1 MFCFFEI
8 SKVLF
13 LENISYSVSRKYL
26 RCYAEMVRSAQN
38 RNRVFYKQLSFWSTY
53 WFVLTLFK
61 SFGVG
66 IKK

>member
-26 RCYAEMVRSAQN
+26 KFYAEMVNFAQN
-38 RNRVFYKQLSFWSTY
+38 RNRVFYKQLSFWSIY

-66 IKK
+66 NNK